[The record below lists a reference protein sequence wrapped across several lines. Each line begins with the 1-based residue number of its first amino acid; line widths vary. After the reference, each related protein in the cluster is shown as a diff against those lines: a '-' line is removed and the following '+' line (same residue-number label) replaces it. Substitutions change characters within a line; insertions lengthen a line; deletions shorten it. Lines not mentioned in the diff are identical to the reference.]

1 MKRKKKN
8 WIGRVVCLLLIYVF
22 MFVGYQFYEKKVEE
36 RFRYENMIHETNECL
51 RIGDWKCAE
60 KNVRELLKSEP
71 NDTNLQMHMAGI
83 LFEQERYKECINYI
97 ETLSFKHQDLD
108 YLVKKSNALEQ
119 ELKNLGVEKSMHF
132 RLEFDGG
139 PSKKDVMEA
148 LAVLEVAYD
157 SISNLFDYLPEN
169 KMSLVL
175 YEDKEYQGTGPRPDW
190 VAAVFDGKLR
200 VPVNLMAYRE
210 VYRPVLFHELTHSFV
225 RAMTHANVPC
235 WMNEGIAQVVD
246 GSRTN
251 LPRPEGVAPSLQ
263 SLSEPFV
270 KEPSEEK
277 ALLLYWYSQKM
288 VERLLARNPSFVHF
302 REFVQNLRNMETDD
316 ALEKFYGVKTSQLLD
331 EVR

>member
-1 MKRKKKN
+1 MRNLIITFLSMILVALGVKFFVTQKAEMAEFKR
-8 WIGRVVCLLLIYVF
+8 
-22 MFVGYQFYEKKVEE
+22 
-36 RFRYENMIHETNECL
+36 HEALVAEATECL
-51 RIGDWKCAE
+51 ESGDWACAE
-60 KNVRELLKSEP
+60 RAVRGLLCDAPHDS
-71 NDTNLQMHMAGI
+71 NLQLHLAGI
-83 LFEQERYKECINYI
+83 LYEQERFEECIRFI
-97 ETLSFKHQDLD
+97 DSVGTKTPDFS
-108 YLVKKSNALEQ
+108 YLKTKSAQLIKERE
-119 ELKNLGVEKSMHF
+119 ELGFEGSMHF
-132 RLEFDGG
+132 RVEFEGH
-139 PSKKDVMEA
+139 PSKSDVMEA

-157 SISNLFDYLPEN
+157 SLCHLFDFRPEN

-175 YEDKEYQGTGPRPDW
+175 HKSSEYQGLGPRPEW

-200 VPVNLMAYRE
+200 VPVEMMRYRE

-225 RAMTHANVPC
+225 RAMTRAKVAL
-235 WMNEGIAQVVD
+235 WINEGIAQVVD

-251 LPRPEGVAPSLQ
+251 NPRPEGAAPSLQ
-263 SLSEPFV
+263 SLTEPFV

-331 EVR
+331 EVK

>member
-1 MKRKKKN
+1 MFMRNLIITFLSMILVALGVKFFVTQKAEMAEFKR
-8 WIGRVVCLLLIYVF
+8 
-22 MFVGYQFYEKKVEE
+22 
-36 RFRYENMIHETNECL
+36 HEALVAEATECL
-51 RIGDWKCAE
+51 ESGDWACAE
-60 KNVRELLKSEP
+60 RAVRGLLCDAPHDS
-71 NDTNLQMHMAGI
+71 NLQLHLAGI
-83 LFEQERYKECINYI
+83 LFEQEQYAECI
-97 ETLSFKHQDLD
+97 SFIDSVGTKIPDFSFLKTKSAQLIKE
-108 YLVKKSNALEQ
+108 KK
-119 ELKNLGVEKSMHF
+119 ELGFEGSMHF
-132 RLEFDGG
+132 RVEFEGH
-139 PSKKDVMEA
+139 PSKSDVMEA

-157 SISNLFDYLPEN
+157 SLCHLFDFWPEN

-175 YEDKEYQGTGPRPDW
+175 HKSSEYQGLGPRPEW

-200 VPVNLMAYRE
+200 VPVEMMQYRE

-225 RAMTHANVPC
+225 RAMTRAKVAL
-235 WMNEGIAQVVD
+235 WINEGIAQVVD

-331 EVR
+331 EVK